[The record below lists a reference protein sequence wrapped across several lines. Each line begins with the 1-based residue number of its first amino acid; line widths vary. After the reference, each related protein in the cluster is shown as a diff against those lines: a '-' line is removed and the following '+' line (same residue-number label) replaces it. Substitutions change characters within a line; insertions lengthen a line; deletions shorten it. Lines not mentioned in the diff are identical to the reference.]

1 MLFVCFIFTIQAA
14 LEKKENHIM
23 IIYTC
28 ESNKS
33 NIRILYAIL
42 KVMLQALL
50 SVNIANR
57 LIKYIE
63 IENLIDESHTSFPKK
78 KKLV

>member
-1 MLFVCFIFTIQAA
+1 
-14 LEKKENHIM
+14 M

-28 ESNKS
+28 ESNKW

-42 KVMLQALL
+42 KVMLQALP

-57 LIKYIE
+57 LKKYIE
-63 IENLIDESHTSFPKK
+63 IENLID
-78 KKLV
+78 